1 MPGSPSADRT
11 ARLLLR
17 YARDPS
23 RYRTEARGPDASLVD
38 TDVVLRLAQGR
49 RVELGGPT
57 IEGTDTVALRDAAVG
72 YLREVFFRPDASP
85 YQTLGLAPDAS
96 QDAIKERFRLLMLL
110 VHPDRQ
116 GTGPAWP
123 DRCASQANQAWAIL
137 RDPESRAAYDR
148 QEREK
153 AAAAQAAQQ
162 AAVAKAAALKS
173 RPSRGSASGS
183 GARRPPEPPVLP
195 EWLTAGVGG
204 FVREHPA
211 GTAFGALIGAAVLVV
226 GAALWDREGGTL
238 VRASRSPEPPAPTMP
253 ASSPTVVA
261 EAPVVPKTQVVA
273 SAPVTAKVPA
283 TATAKA
289 SASSPASAPALPS
302 APTAAPVPAPA
313 APTMAVA
320 PRAASS
326 AVAVAVTVA
335 PPAPVVRPEAPMQ
348 TAAARE
354 RAAPPEAPSPPPRSE
369 PAVAV
374 AASPVPAIVAASA
387 PVPAAVPPSAAA
399 PATATAASRA
409 EDTPVAT
416 VAAASPLAPA
426 NAEIE
431 TFFAALVDAYD
442 RGRVDAYAAL
452 FDDDARSNERQGRA
466 AIRRDY
472 EELLRQSSWRRMQIT
487 RINWRRTGETAR
499 AKGEIAV
506 RIGWRDGREVEQRHA
521 VDMELAR
528 RDGRVVITRLSQ
540 QPSAP

>member
-123 DRCASQANQAWAIL
+123 DRCASQANQAYAIL
-137 RDPESRAAYDR
+137 RDPGSRAAYDR

-162 AAVAKAAALKS
+162 AAVARAAALKS
-173 RPSRGSASGS
+173 RSSRGPASGS

-211 GTAFGALIGAAVLVV
+211 GTALGALIGAAVLVV

-238 VRASRSPEPPAPTMP
+238 VRASRSPEPPAP
-253 ASSPTVVA
+253 SPTVVA
-261 EAPVVPKTQVVA
+261 EAPVVPKAQVVA
-273 SAPVTAKVPA
+273 SAPVAAKAPA
-283 TATAKA
+283 TATATA
-289 SASSPASAPALPS
+289 SATSPP
-302 APTAAPVPAPA
+302 PA
-313 APTMAVA
+313 APTIVVA
-320 PRAASS
+320 PRAAPS
-326 AVAVAVTVA
+326 AVAVTVA
-335 PPAPVVRPEAPMQ
+335 VTPAAPVVRPDASMQ
-348 TAAARE
+348 AAAARE
-354 RAAPPEAPSPPPRSE
+354 RAAPPDAPAPPSRAD
-369 PAVAV
+369 PAVAI
-374 AASPVPAIVAASA
+374 AAPPVPAIVAAPA

-399 PATATAASRA
+399 PATTTAASRA
-409 EDTPVAT
+409 EDAPVAT

-487 RINWRRTGETAR
+487 RINWRRSGETAR

>member
-17 YARDPS
+17 YAREPS

-85 YQTLGLAPDAS
+85 YQTLGLSPDAS

-116 GTGPAWP
+116 GAGPAWP

-173 RPSRGSASGS
+173 RSSRGAASGG
-183 GARRPPEPPVLP
+183 GARRPPDPPVLP

-211 GTAFGALIGAAVLVV
+211 GTAFGALIGVAVLVV

-238 VRASRSPEPPAPTMP
+238 VRASRSPESPAPTMP
-253 ASSPTVVA
+253 AASPSFVA
-261 EAPVVPKTQVVA
+261 EAQVVPKAQVA
-273 SAPVTAKVPA
+273 AGAPVMEKSPT
-283 TATAKA
+283 TATVKASGMSPAPAKA
-289 SASSPASAPALPS
+289 SAMS
-302 APTAAPVPAPA
+302 PAPA
-313 APTMAVA
+313 PATMAVA
-320 PRAASS
+320 PRAAPS
-326 AVAVAVTVA
+326 AVTVA
-335 PPAPVVRPEAPMQ
+335 ATLATPAPIVRPDAPMLA
-348 TAAARE
+348 AAARE
-354 RAAPPEAPSPPPRSE
+354 RAPPPDAPAPPPRPE
-369 PAVAV
+369 PAAAV
-374 AASPVPAIVAASA
+374 AAPPVPAIVAASA
-387 PVPAAVPPSAAA
+387 PTPAPVPPSVAA

-409 EDTPVAT
+409 EDPPVAT

-472 EELLRQSSWRRMQIT
+472 EELLRQSTWRRMQIT
-487 RINWRRTGETAR
+487 RINWRRSGETAR

>member
-85 YQTLGLAPDAS
+85 YQTLGLAPDAP

-116 GTGPAWP
+116 GAGPAWP
-123 DRCASQANQAWAIL
+123 DRCASQANQAYAIL
-137 RDPESRAAYDR
+137 RDPGSRAAYDR

-173 RPSRGSASGS
+173 RPSRGSAPGGS
-183 GARRPPEPPVLP
+183 ARRPPEPPVLP

-226 GAALWDREGGTL
+226 GAALWDSEGGTL
-238 VRASRSPEPPAPTMP
+238 VRASRLPEPPAPTMP
-253 ASSPTVVA
+253 APSPTVVA
-261 EAPVVPKTQVVA
+261 EAPAVPKAQVAVN
-273 SAPVTAKVPA
+273 APVTAKAPA
-283 TATAKA
+283 TTPTPTSALAKA
-289 SASSPASAPALPS
+289 PGPAPAIS
-302 APTAAPVPAPA
+302 AAPAPA
-313 APTMAVA
+313 APAAAVA
-320 PRAASS
+320 PRAAPS
-326 AVAVAVTVA
+326 AVAVAATVA
-335 PPAPVVRPEAPMQ
+335 PAAPVVRADAPMQ
-348 TAAARE
+348 AAAVRE
-354 RAAPPEAPSPPPRSE
+354 RAAPPEAPAPPPRSE
-369 PAVAV
+369 PTVAV
-374 AASPVPAIVAASA
+374 AAPPVPAIAAASA
-387 PVPAAVPPSAAA
+387 PVPAPVPPSAAA
-399 PATATAASRA
+399 PAPATAASRA
-409 EDTPVAT
+409 EDAPVAT

-431 TFFAALVDAYD
+431 TFFAAFVDAYD

-487 RINWRRTGETAR
+487 RINWRRSGETAR